1 MIRYFRLYLYFLR
14 FSFSRAMEFRL
25 DFFFRIVMDCMFYVV
40 QLAFFFILYKHTR
53 LLGGWNLDQIIIFT
67 SAWLFLD
74 AVNMTLFSNNMW
86 LLPMLIN
93 KGDLDYYL
101 VRPVSALFFVSFRD
115 FAANSFVNL
124 VIATGILAWS
134 VTRYPQSLGAG
145 RVLLFCVMLAI
156 GSFLFYVIQMA
167 FLIPTFWLHSS
178 SGLWEL
184 RFQVEKYAE
193 RPDQIYSRWL
203 RRILLSVV
211 PLAFLISVPTHALFS
226 GLDWKGVLHTA
237 VVVAASLAFLIGFWR
252 LGLRSYVSASS

>member
-1 MIRYFRLYLYFLR
+1 MIRYFRLYLYFLQ

-40 QLAFFFILYKHTR
+40 QLAFFFILYRHTS

-67 SAWLFLD
+67 AAWLFLD
-74 AVNMTLFSNNMW
+74 AVNMTFFSNNMW
-86 LLPMLIN
+86 WLPILIN

-101 VRPVSALFFVSFRD
+101 VRPVSSLFFVSLRD

-124 VIATGILAWS
+124 VIATAILAWALL
-134 VTRYPQSLGAG
+134 RYPESLGTG
-145 RVLLFCVMLAI
+145 RILLFGGMLAI
-156 GSFLFYVIQMA
+156 GTFIFYVIQMA

-178 SGLWEL
+178 SGLWDL
-184 RFQVEKYAE
+184 RFQVLKYAE

-211 PLAFLISVPTHALFS
+211 PLAFLISVPTHVLFS
-226 GLDWKGVLHTA
+226 GLDWKGALHTA
-237 VVVAASLAFLIGFWR
+237 IVVVASFGFLIGFWR
-252 LGLRSYVSASS
+252 LALRSYVSASS